1 MATRRASGPEKA
13 RVFDFGLRIGGS
25 ARIGGRFISKT
36 IIRLSRIPMPNELRE
51 EIKAMLVEE
60 LNLKF
65 SPQEIADEMPL
76 FGPDSLGL
84 DSIDALQIA
93 VSLEKNYG
101 VKLPSSEVAKEA
113 LASVNSLHDFVLA
126 NRPA

>member
-1 MATRRASGPEKA
+1 
-13 RVFDFGLRIGGS
+13 
-25 ARIGGRFISKT
+25 
-36 IIRLSRIPMPNELRE
+36 MPHELRE

-65 SPQEIADEMPL
+65 SPQEIADETPL

-101 VKLPSSEVAKEA
+101 VKLPSAEAAKEA
-113 LASVNSLHDFVLA
+113 LASINSLHDFVIA
-126 NRPA
+126 NRTP

>member
-1 MATRRASGPEKA
+1 
-13 RVFDFGLRIGGS
+13 
-25 ARIGGRFISKT
+25 
-36 IIRLSRIPMPNELRE
+36 MPQELRE
-51 EIKAMLVEE
+51 EIKVMLVSE

-65 SPQEIADEMPL
+65 PPQEIADETPL

-101 VKLPSSEVAKEA
+101 VKLANSEAAREA
-113 LASVNSLHDFVLA
+113 LASVNSIHDFVLA
-126 NRPA
+126 QRDA

>member
-1 MATRRASGPEKA
+1 MADESAFEHASIRNPLFA
-13 RVFDFGLRIGGS
+13 VPDF
-25 ARIGGRFISKT
+25 
-36 IIRLSRIPMPNELRE
+36 PMHEELRAD
-51 EIKAMLVEE
+51 IKSMLVND
-60 LNLKF
+60 LSLKVT
-65 SPQEIADEMPL
+65 PEEIADTTPL

-101 VKLPSSEVAKEA
+101 VKLANSEIARQA
-113 LASVNSLHDFVLA
+113 LASVDSIHDFIVA